1 MEGRFRDNN
10 FDLLR
15 LLAAM
20 QVMLFHGISHF
31 QLEQDL
37 PVLLEVLR
45 PFPGV
50 PIFFFVSGF
59 LISRSYKSNSRIA
72 EFVQN
77 RSLRIFPA
85 LVVCTLAA
93 LLSVYLTG
101 YLANVDLGA
110 GQFVL
115 WVLGQVTIVQFYNP
129 EFMRG
134 FGTGVLNGSLWTIT
148 VELQLYMMTPI
159 VYWVFRRVGARATTS
174 LQLALILC
182 LMSLHVLYY
191 QFRPGFGDSLVFKLL
206 GVSFI
211 PWFYM
216 FLLGA
221 FFQEHFEMFHRWL
234 SGRAL
239 SVLAGY
245 VVIVYLANHVFGL
258 RLGNGINPLIFVPLA
273 ALTFTAAYSFP
284 SLSERLF
291 RRNDISYGVYVYH
304 APVMNLFLYYGVVGQ
319 VWNLGAVVAVTTV
332 LALLSWFLVE
342 RPCLRLKKHAF
353 NPLRRR
359 ATA

>member
-115 WVLGQVTIVQFYNP
+115 WVLGQVTIV
-129 EFMRG
+129 
-134 FGTGVLNGSLWTIT
+134 
-148 VELQLYMMTPI
+148 
-159 VYWVFRRVGARATTS
+159 
-174 LQLALILC
+174 
-182 LMSLHVLYY
+182 
-191 QFRPGFGDSLVFKLL
+191 
-206 GVSFI
+206 
-211 PWFYM
+211 
-216 FLLGA
+216 
-221 FFQEHFEMFHRWL
+221 
-234 SGRAL
+234 
-239 SVLAGY
+239 
-245 VVIVYLANHVFGL
+245 
-258 RLGNGINPLIFVPLA
+258 
-273 ALTFTAAYSFP
+273 
-284 SLSERLF
+284 
-291 RRNDISYGVYVYH
+291 
-304 APVMNLFLYYGVVGQ
+304 
-319 VWNLGAVVAVTTV
+319 
-332 LALLSWFLVE
+332 
-342 RPCLRLKKHAF
+342 
-353 NPLRRR
+353 
-359 ATA
+359 